1 MLKLLLVIKRIVII
15 VILLLTVGPYENIDT
30 DAAKERFLGYKQE
43 IADMVSPFD
52 VYMNYNYADSNGS
65 VRASFS
71 IIIKDGIYPDDARMT
86 VDFECSNIAVE
97 TIDIDFLGSNEAW
110 TPETIKMFAALLDRF
125 SYKDMD
131 IEEWEKIIT
140 EMSDRDMYR
149 FDNYSW
155 FSNGTSY
162 NEAMGL
168 TGYVNISYYEHCNKN
183 VKLRKID

>member
-1 MLKLLLVIKRIVII
+1 MLLVIKRIVII

-43 IADMVSPFD
+43 IADIVSPFD

-65 VRASFS
+65 VRASFT
-71 IIIKDGIYPDDARMT
+71 IIINDGTYPDDARMT

-97 TIDIDFLGSNEAW
+97 TVDINFLGSNDAW
-110 TPETIKMFAALLDRF
+110 TPETVKMFAALTDRF

-140 EMSDRDMYR
+140 ELSDKDMYR

-155 FSNGTSY
+155 FSNESSCTES
-162 NEAMGL
+162 AGL
-168 TGYVNISYYEHCNKN
+168 TGYVDMSYYEHCEKN

>member
-1 MLKLLLVIKRIVII
+1 
-15 VILLLTVGPYENIDT
+15 
-30 DAAKERFLGYKQE
+30 
-43 IADMVSPFD
+43 
-52 VYMNYNYADSNGS
+52 
-65 VRASFS
+65 
-71 IIIKDGIYPDDARMT
+71 MT

-97 TIDIDFLGSNEAW
+97 TVDINFLGSNETW
-110 TPETIKMFAALLDRF
+110 TPETVKMFAALLNRF

-155 FSNGTSY
+155 FSNGTPYIESV
-162 NEAMGL
+162 GL
-168 TGYVNISYYEHCNKN
+168 TGHVDISYYEHCNKN